1 MTNEANADWS
11 GYAPS
16 PDSRKH
22 IPHPPSK
29 MADNV
34 GVPHFTSDAP
44 AVNGANADWSGY
56 APSPHSKKHIPQ
68 PTSKIAASVGV
79 EEVKWNPGRRVCE
92 NSMSVSASIWGPVPE
107 KNPSVVGSG
116 AWKTEA
122 QAASA
127 QTKTSREQLTE
138 NGRSMFIR
146 GKAVPIP
153 AYELA
158 RRTSFEESIGARLRE
173 ENPYSL
179 NENGAD
185 ITFGGVNEKHAGTDP
200 NDTAA
205 AYSGYS
211 LVGYRSGNSAKSF
224 LDGLGAEVAA
234 SVMSSSTMDEEE

>member
-1 MTNEANADWS
+1 MTSEANADWS

-16 PDSRKH
+16 PDSKKH
-22 IPHPPSK
+22 IPYPPSK
-29 MADNV
+29 IAANV
-34 GVPHFTSDAP
+34 GVPNFTSDAP
-44 AVNGANADWSGY
+44 MTDEANADWSGH
-56 APSPHSKKHIPQ
+56 APSSNSKKHIPQ
-68 PTSKIAASVGV
+68 PPSKISASVGV

-92 NSMSVSASIWGPVPE
+92 KSMRVSASIWGPVPE
-107 KNPSVVGSG
+107 TNASVIGSG

-138 NGRSMFIR
+138 NGRSMFFR

-179 NENGAD
+179 NEKGAD
-185 ITFGGVNEKHAGTDP
+185 IIFGGLNEKHAETDP

-205 AYSGYS
+205 AFSGYS

-234 SVMSSSTMDEEE
+234 SVMSSSQIDEEE